1 MWQYNLWNSIEICWI
16 IYLSTLKKYFSD
28 NRIIIGKILL
38 LFGIY
43 LSYLG
48 VYLIYISYYFF

>member
-1 MWQYNLWNSIEICWI
+1 MKFNRNMWNNIFI
-16 IYLSTLKKYFSD
+16 TLRKIFSG
-28 NRIIIGKILL
+28 NKIIIGKILL